1 MVSCDGD
8 AWKRSQGEPI
18 SPVEISDESVATF
31 FVLSNE
37 EALAPSFL
45 VEALEFYECGGA
57 TAKAE
62 HLRQE
67 YKMVL

>member
-1 MVSCDGD
+1 M
-8 AWKRSQGEPI
+8 
-18 SPVEISDESVATF
+18 EISDESAATF